1 MRRFKELLILMEP
14 GCDSRVS
21 RRRRHATVEG
31 TPGSSCKISI
41 FVHGKVT
48 AMLFTSLS
56 VGELGD
62 MQVAKFIAIFQNAQI
77 SLFANNVP
85 MLAVPVTLARM
96 LLDHIISFNAPVCI
110 RVILRIV
117 EHGMSVRD
125 EGLLGLLV
133 ARLIGVPGAIGV
145 HS

>member
-1 MRRFKELLILMEP
+1 MEP

-21 RRRRHATVEG
+21 RRRRHSTVEG
-31 TPGSSCKISI
+31 SPSRSCKISI

-48 AMLFTSLS
+48 AMLSTSLS

-85 MLAVPVTLARM
+85 MLAVPATVARM
-96 LLDHIISFNAPVCI
+96 LFDHIVSFDAPVCI
-110 RVILRIV
+110 
-117 EHGMSVRD
+117 
-125 EGLLGLLV
+125 
-133 ARLIGVPGAIGV
+133 
-145 HS
+145 